1 MQLREAI
8 LRETLNGLRDRA
20 ARYRRVSSLLGGR
33 PKDSRLT
40 ALARE
45 IEEWADQIERTMEKV
60 HTQVAATH
68 VLVAEIDA
76 CIGRAGQEVAFSKM
90 RRNGRYSADDLR
102 EEARLCAEEAR
113 AASDL
118 AEKRKLAATAADLA
132 DAAESVER
140 VEATPEV

>member
-8 LRETLNGLRDRA
+8 LRETLNSLRDRA

-33 PKDSRLT
+33 TKDSRLT
-40 ALARE
+40 ALAGE

-60 HTQVAATH
+60 QTKVAATH

-76 CIGRAGQEVAFSKM
+76 CIGRTGQEAAFSKM

-118 AEKRKLAATAADLA
+118 AEKRTLAAKAADLA
-132 DAAESVER
+132 DVAEKVDWM
-140 VEATPEV
+140 EATSKV